1 MTLARWQ
8 RTVVN
13 TSGVPVAG
21 ASVRVEIETTGL
33 PLATLYSDREGT
45 TPIANPTTTDADGLV
60 GFYCAGN
67 AHKIT
72 ITGNDVMHTLRYEPI
87 GLAQEKDGITAGVS
101 FFFSTGTIE
110 TDPGT
115 GFIAFN
121 NSTLASVTKIL
132 VSGSDRYN
140 QDVQAF
146 LATISD
152 GTVYIRNATGSG
164 FLIVSVTGSASD
176 QGDHFEI
183 PVTITDSGGT
193 FFAGEDVGLLPAGG
207 ADGADG
213 TNGTDGAD
221 GTNGTDGADGTD
233 GVNAGITFTFDTDTT
248 TSADP
253 GTGDVRFNNATL
265 SSVTEVAI
273 DDNSAES
280 GNPDISA
287 YIATFDNSTNTI
299 KGQLLVK
306 VVANPEIF
314 ALYDVTA
321 RTDATTH
328 NRLTVTHLASSG
340 TFGNGDTITVEFFR
354 VGDKGADGA
363 GAGDVVGPGAD
374 TVIDGQ
380 IAVFNGTTGAAIE
393 GGLDPNGSPQD
404 PITANTLLLKG
415 GGFSETTSLLLA
427 VDGDGKIRTTNNP
440 RFGSIGIIVDGGG
453 SAITTGVKGYLR
465 VPFDCSIV
473 GAYLLADQTGSAVV
487 DIWVDAFANFPPTD
501 ADSITA
507 AAQPTISSGVSDSD
521 ETLTGW
527 TVALSEGDVIG
538 FNIDSVSTI
547 ERLTID
553 LRIRKNSTA
562 FTP

>member
-21 ASVRVEIETTGL
+21 ASVRVEIEVTGL

-67 AHKIT
+67 PHKIT
-72 ITGNDVMHTLRYEPI
+72 ITGNDVTHTLRYEPI

-101 FFFSTGTIE
+101 FLFSTGTTE

-140 QDVQAF
+140 QDIQAF

-152 GTVYIRNATGSG
+152 GTVYIRNSTGSG
-164 FLIVSVTGSASD
+164 FLIVSVTGAATD

-193 FFAGEDVGLLPAGG
+193 FLGGEDVGLLPAGG
-207 ADGADG
+207 A
-213 TNGTDGAD
+213 DGAD

-248 TSADP
+248 TSVDP

-328 NRLTVTHLASSG
+328 NRLTVTHVASSG
-340 TFGNGDTITVEFFR
+340 TFGNGDTISVEFFR
-354 VGDKGADGA
+354 AGDKGADGA

-473 GAYLLADQTGSAVV
+473 GAYLLADQTGSVVV